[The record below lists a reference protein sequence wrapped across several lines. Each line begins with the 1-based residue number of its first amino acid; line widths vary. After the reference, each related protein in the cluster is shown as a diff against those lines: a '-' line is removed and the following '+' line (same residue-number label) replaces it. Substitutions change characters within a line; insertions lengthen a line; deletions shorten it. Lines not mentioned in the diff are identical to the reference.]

1 MRVDCT
7 VAFDQNTLLHNTG
20 RAGGGWGGQK
30 DGVKDGGRSRGVC
43 VGGGGSEGNFL
54 KRKQFL
60 YRLATTEEAAL
71 GSEELILRYQSP
83 TAGRS
88 FSRGICHMICH
99 MIYLET
105 AAHHRL
111 LSTTRL
117 CKQ

>member
-7 VAFDQNTLLHNTG
+7 VAFDQNTLLHNTFK
-20 RAGGGWGGQK
+20 AAEGGGS
-30 DGVKDGGRSRGVC
+30 VGRGEGRRY
-43 VGGGGSEGNFL
+43 GGGGGGGGGSSEGNFL

-60 YRLATTEEAAL
+60 YRLAPTEEAAL

-88 FSRGICHMICH
+88 FSRDVCHMICH